1 MESIEA
7 VNKALFLQINAGSD
21 TPAWLIDWATFIAED
36 LIYLIPTFLVVLW
49 LWGDERW
56 RNLALKVC
64 AVTLFALG
72 LNLVIGVIWSH
83 PRPFMLGIG
92 HLWLPHAADS
102 SFPSDHA
109 TVFACIGIG
118 LLFGG
123 ESTFAA
129 VVLLVGLC
137 VAWARVYLGV
147 HFPLD

>member
-72 LNLVIGVIWSH
+72 LRAA
-83 PRPFMLGIG
+83 RPFCAAAGLAGHTRGGQRPSGGGVARLGRQ
-92 HLWLPHAADS
+92 P
-102 SFPSDHA
+102 
-109 TVFACIGIG
+109 
-118 LLFGG
+118 
-123 ESTFAA
+123 
-129 VVLLVGLC
+129 
-137 VAWARVYLGV
+137 LGA
-147 HFPLD
+147 HRPGP